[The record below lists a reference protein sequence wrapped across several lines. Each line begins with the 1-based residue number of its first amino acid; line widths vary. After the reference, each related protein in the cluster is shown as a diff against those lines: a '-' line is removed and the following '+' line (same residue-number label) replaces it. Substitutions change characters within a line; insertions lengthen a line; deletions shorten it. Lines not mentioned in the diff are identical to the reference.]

1 VSNASSFHAE
11 AQWQGHCQHPNC
23 EQPLSPKWHAHH
35 VIYEQVVE
43 REGGDKYDTRN
54 AMRLCHPKCH
64 LDRQHGR
71 QDPVPMSV
79 VRDET
84 IEFAVEL
91 MGIGKTINYFERR
104 YAGTEDDPRLTE
116 LAQMEDA
123 A

>member
-1 VSNASSFHAE
+1 MSNAGSFHAE
-11 AQWQGHCQHPNC
+11 ARYQGRCQHPRCANA
-23 EQPLSPKWHAHH
+23 QGAWHAHH

-43 REGGDKYDTRN
+43 RHGGDKYDTRN
-54 AMRLCHPKCH
+54 AMRLCNPKCH

-79 VRDET
+79 VRCET

-91 MGIGKTINYFERR
+91 MGIGRTINYFERF
-104 YAGTEDDPRLTE
+104 YGDAATDGRLIE
-116 LAQMEDA
+116 LARMEDA